1 MLRERTKHWN
11 MPVVL
16 SHLLLFIV
24 VGVVLTVGYQPAEDR
39 VPARGTFNAVASE
52 QENVPTVDEVA
63 SVTIA
68 ATVAKTADYL
78 VVNNVAERADSVEV
92 KTSLAQTTDAD
103 YLSKPQFVDQGGRR
117 GVTKYKVGE
126 GETVDSV
133 AKRFGL
139 TTQTIKFSNNLTS
152 DKLSVG
158 QELLI
163 PAADGIAYTVKSGDT
178 PESLAAKYKS
188 SKERIIALNDA
199 ELGGLQPG
207 QLIVIPNAVVPSG
220 EQPRTNRPS
229 SASNSSGSVGAFSFG
244 SGPIFGGNTYAYG
257 YCTWHVANRRGA
269 IGRPVPSNWGN
280 ATTWD
285 SGARAAGYRVDHVPE
300 VGAVLQTDGG
310 WGGYG
315 HVGFVE
321 SVGADGSWTI
331 SEMNYSGWGR
341 VNSRSFSAGE
351 AGSYDFIH

>member
-1 MLRERTKHWN
+1 MLRERTQHWN

-117 GVTKYKVGE
+117 GVTKYKVGD

-152 DKLSVG
+152 DKLSTG

-178 PESLAAKYKS
+178 PDSLAAKYKT

-220 EQPRTNRPS
+220 
-229 SASNSSGSVGAFSFG
+229 
-244 SGPIFGGNTYAYG
+244 
-257 YCTWHVANRRGA
+257 
-269 IGRPVPSNWGN
+269 GR
-280 ATTWD
+280 
-285 SGARAAGYRVDHVPE
+285 
-300 VGAVLQTDGG
+300 
-310 WGGYG
+310 
-315 HVGFVE
+315 
-321 SVGADGSWTI
+321 
-331 SEMNYSGWGR
+331 
-341 VNSRSFSAGE
+341 
-351 AGSYDFIH
+351 